1 VTEAS
6 NNAGSSSFSDF
17 EALGAA
23 QITRSSSY
31 GLKSAKIDQ
40 EFLIDVA
47 LPSRPVPAGQKLP
60 VVFVLDGNA
69 NFGLAAS
76 TSRLLQAGPYPLP
89 PTIVVGIGY
98 RAKTP
103 EDEARNIHLRVRDLT
118 PSVDQSVEARYRTAP
133 APWTLPP
140 DIKQGGAAAFAAFVE
155 EELKPFIASRY
166 PVDLDDA
173 TLVGMSLGGLFV
185 LHTLFTAPHTFKR
198 YIAASPGLYW
208 DERKVFDIEAA
219 QAATIKDLPVHLFL
233 SAGGLEE
240 NMDADCRFVSS
251 VYELEARL
259 RRRAYP
265 NLAMHFHVF
274 PEETHMSVFPAALSR
289 GLTTVFGGHRDIY
302 DWAKRL
308 KE

>member
-1 VTEAS
+1 MTELS
-6 NNAGSSSFSDF
+6 NNADPLSFSNV
-17 EALGAA
+17 EALGPAH
-23 QITRSSSY
+23 ISRSDRY
-31 GLKSAKIDQ
+31 GLKSAKVDQ

-47 LPSRPVPAGQKLP
+47 LPSNPPSAGQKLP
-60 VVFVLDGNA
+60 VVYILDGNGA
-69 NFGLAAS
+69 FALAAQ

-89 PTIVVGIGY
+89 ATIVVGIGY

-118 PSVDQSVEARYRTAP
+118 PWVDQSVEARYRTAP

-140 DIKQGGAAAFAAFVE
+140 DIKQGGAAAFAEFIE

-166 PVDLDDA
+166 PVDPGDA

-185 LHTLFTAPHTFKR
+185 LHTLFTAPETFQR

-208 DERKVFDIEAA
+208 DKRRIFEAEAA
-219 QAATIKDLPVHLFL
+219 QAAKIKDLPVHLFL

-240 NMDADCRFVSS
+240 GMDADCRFVSS

-265 NLAMHFHVF
+265 NLDMCFHVF
-274 PEETHMSVFPAALSR
+274 PDETHMSVFPAALSR
-289 GLTTVFGGHRDIY
+289 GLTTVFGGHRNIY